1 MKYKVGDK
9 VRVIAELSLDRFYY
23 PIGAILTITNVPPNA
38 EGCIVDPPSVNGGR
52 VVLYKDIEP
61 YKSRRMFNENN

>member
-9 VRVIAELSLDRFYY
+9 VMVISELSLDRFYY
-23 PIGAILTITNVPPNA
+23 PIGAVLTVISTPPNSG
-38 EGCIVDPPSVNGGR
+38 GCIVHPPSVNGGR

>member
-9 VRVIAELSLDRFYY
+9 VRVIAELSRDKFYY
-23 PIGAILTITNVPPNA
+23 PIGAVLTVIGAPPNSG
-38 EGCIVDPPSVNGGR
+38 GCIVYPPSVNGGR